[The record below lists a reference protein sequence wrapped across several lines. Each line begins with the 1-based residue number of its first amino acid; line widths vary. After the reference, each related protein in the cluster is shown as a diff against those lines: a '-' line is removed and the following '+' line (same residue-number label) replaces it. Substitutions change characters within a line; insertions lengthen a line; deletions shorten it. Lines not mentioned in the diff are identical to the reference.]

1 MAPKTS
7 EKKVI
12 QEKIAKVREVVDN
25 VTNNDIIM
33 VLHSFDLDVNKAI
46 SAFLEDGAA
55 SILGGWTTSSGVS
68 VTAAKKKNKN
78 KKKAATTDEPVAAP
92 AATPS
97 SAPVAAPASTAV
109 KATPAA
115 APATSSVNKPAAA
128 AKPTANGTAA
138 PTDPLSVAF
147 KTIRLALNE
156 REKELKAKSATNFDT
171 AAILKAIADLGGAG
185 AKPVSNG
192 KPVTAPAKQASSPP
206 PAAGPIKHATSQS
219 SITSSVG
226 ADSGVNLS
234 PTHKEEKKNT
244 TVAAPAAKTV
254 VNTGGVQ
261 LTSSGLNADQ
271 LAALQQTL
279 QLSLAAR
286 GLDASLI
293 TSSENVPRRPKNNNN
308 NKGGA
313 DGKKNGKGGQK
324 EQQPKL
330 SIL

>member
-1 MAPKTS
+1 MAPKES

-12 QEKIAKVREVVDN
+12 QEKVAKVREVVDN

-33 VLHSFDLDVNKAI
+33 VLHSFDLDVNKTI
-46 SAFLEDGAA
+46 QAFLEDGGA
-55 SILGGWTTSSGVS
+55 SILGGWTTSSGES

-78 KKKAATTDEPVAAP
+78 KSKKAIESAPDATPPATAP
-92 AATPS
+92 A
-97 SAPVAAPASTAV
+97 
-109 KATPAA
+109 KATPAPVAKPA
-115 APATSSVNKPAAA
+115 APAVSSSVTKPVAAS
-128 AKPTANGTAA
+128 KQTVNGTPA
-138 PTDPLSVAF
+138 PTDALSVAF

-156 REKELKAKSATNFDT
+156 REKELKSSSASQFDT
-171 AAILKAIADLGGAG
+171 VAILKAIAALGGAQK
-185 AKPVSNG
+185 AVANG
-192 KPVTAPAKQASSPP
+192 KPAASVKQTASPP

-234 PTHKEEKKNT
+234 PTHKEEKK
-244 TVAAPAAKTV
+244 AAPAAPKTV
-254 VNTGGVQ
+254 INTGGVQ
-261 LTSSGLNADQ
+261 LTSSGLSADQ

-293 TSSENVPRRPKNNNN
+293 SSSENVARRPRNNN
-308 NKGGA
+308 NKGYGE
-313 DGKKNGKGGQK
+313 GKKGGKGGAQK
-324 EQQPKL
+324 EQPKL